1 MADEILKR
9 SAIERSFDNLTIVI
23 VSFKNILTFY
33 DQARKKQTKPSQ
45 AIKIEGETQSPRRTS
60 NNNRVGGSLASRAKN
75 EGASGPSAGNNIS
88 GSAGHQGFHTTKA
101 KKLKDGITADKFGEP
116 RTIGRDQS
124 ADAKPARTPSGTI
137 TTQPGMTGSSRQ
149 NIHSDS

>member
-88 GSAGHQGFHTTKA
+88 GSAGHQGFTRRKLKSLKMGLLLINSVSLEQSDATKA
-101 KKLKDGITADKFGEP
+101 RMVNLRGLLQERLP
-116 RTIGRDQS
+116 LNQE
-124 ADAKPARTPSGTI
+124 
-137 TTQPGMTGSSRQ
+137 
-149 NIHSDS
+149 